1 MGLSEFI
8 DNITTPEL
16 RQIYWDELKEM
27 KRGMAQDLRDLAEDI
42 SDIMHDREPRHGIG
56 EGSSETPAPD
66 EEVENHETGD
76 NERQHAAGKKAK
88 KRKKKKDKHKRN
100 KLKQLKG
107 ETT

>member
-1 MGLSEFI
+1 MGLSDFI

-27 KRGMAQDLRDLAEDI
+27 KRGMAQDLRDLADDI
-42 SDIMHDREPRHGIG
+42 CDIMHDREPRHGIG
-56 EGSSETPAPD
+56 EASADTPAP
-66 EEVENHETGD
+66 
-76 NERQHAAGKKAK
+76 NERLETDGEMGK
-88 KRKKKKDKHKRN
+88 KRKKKKGKGKHKRN